1 MGPPC
6 RHWRVVRGISMLRR
20 GQVEELRRERRG
32 QQRCSAERAEGASQA
47 AAAAAATTGAELSRL
62 REANRK
68 LQQKLSG
75 LRASQCAAVETM
87 TQREAAAAAAA
98 AGGRAVD
105 GLQDGR
111 QACARRP
118 AEGLA
123 WSQRLAAE
131 RSRAE
136 RARLALTE
144 QVRTHCR

>member
-1 MGPPC
+1 
-6 RHWRVVRGISMLRR
+6 MLRR

-75 LRASQCAAVETM
+75 LRASQCAAMETM
-87 TQREAAAAAAA
+87 AQREAAAAAAA

>member
-1 MGPPC
+1 MMELDCMDSNGK
-6 RHWRVVRGISMLRR
+6 VGL
-20 GQVEELRRERRG
+20 EEFIF
-32 QQRCSAERAEGASQA
+32 
-47 AAAAAATTGAELSRL
+47 
-62 REANRK
+62 K
-68 LQQKLSG
+68 LQQISPDPS
-75 LRASQCAAVETM
+75 RAWPPD
-87 TQREAAAAAAA
+87 EAAAAAAA